1 MLTTSER
8 TQIGV
13 SLLVILSLLVL
24 INFRAILGAN
34 FQKIARGLY
43 IRRLKK
49 RRDAV
54 LGDRNLA
61 LTVLQ
66 TASTLNES
74 LNFASPEK
82 KARIKVVLD
91 NEVVKVES
99 QMALDLK
106 KIIKGPKMIENE
118 EFERQKI

>member
-1 MLTTSER
+1 MSER

-34 FQKIARGLY
+34 FHKITRGLY

>member
-24 INFRAILGAN
+24 INFKAILGAN

-106 KIIKGPKMIENE
+106 KILKGPKMTENE